1 MKGRRLSE
9 IRIANLGV
17 DTALSFAATV
27 LGHPDEAGFTPA
39 RAPGVTDN
47 PVGTGGNGVV
57 SNSDDGVVCRGGAV
71 RPRVDTGFVGLEAIA
86 GSVDGDSNGLSI
98 DSGHHGGV
106 VSTDGSV
113 SRSVDFPIG
122 GIVFAG
128 TVYTSVRV
136 SGFEFGLAGL
146 EVIESFVR
154 PSSVTTEATIMV
166 AVNLLLRG
174 ESQELASLDAVT
186 SLHGL
191 SGTESPA
198 RTALTLIFDG
208 GRAASGP
215 VLGSTELLSGDDM
228 HIGVVVVGLRLIAA
242 TESLLVFSLG
252 AVGQVVVS
260 SDVSRLKIGV
270 VSEDVRVSLEP
281 SGETDTEFLSGVVA
295 LAVVS
300 NELHELKLLL
310 SVGFNSGYGANGGD
324 SDSGFH
330 IKYLLL

>member
-1 MKGRRLSE
+1 MRRRRLSE
-9 IRIANLGV
+9 VRIVNLGV
-17 DTALSFAATV
+17 NTALSFGSTV
-27 LGHPDEAGFTPA
+27 LAHPDEAGCTPA
-39 RAPGVTDN
+39 CAPGVTYN
-47 PVGTGGNGVV
+47 PVGSGGARVV
-57 SNSDDGVVCRGGAV
+57 SNSDDGVVSGGGACS
-71 RPRVDTGFVGLEAIA
+71 RQDTGFVGLEAIA

-128 TVYTSVRV
+128 TVCTSVRV
-136 SGFEFGLAGL
+136 SGFEFGRAGL
-146 EVIESFVR
+146 EVSESFVS
-154 PSSVTTEATIMV
+154 PTSVTTVAFCV
-166 AVNLLLRG
+166 AVNLLLSG
-174 ESQELASLDAVT
+174 ESQELVSLDAVT
-186 SLHGL
+186 SLGGL
-191 SGTESPA
+191 SGSERPA
-198 RTALTLIFDG
+198 RTALSLILDG
-208 GRAASGP
+208 GGAATSP
-215 VLGSTELLSGDDM
+215 ILGSTELLSGDNVLF
-228 HIGVVVVGLRLIAA
+228 GVVVRLRLLAG
-242 TESLLVFSLG
+242 TEHLLVFSLG